1 MKHQNS
7 IQNLQR
13 GGSIIDVGN
22 FSFEASP
29 TFGKKLPIYNPKT
42 ISQKFHKNNAGSS
55 NQSKKQQRMRNFQ
68 RLISRDSN
76 LGGSFYGL
84 AQFNN
89 NGIKQRI
96 RSPNYKK
103 DMFAMS

>member
-1 MKHQNS
+1 MNHQNS
-7 IQNLQR
+7 IQNLPR
-13 GGSIIDVGN
+13 GGSIINGGN

-29 TFGKKLPIYNPKT
+29 TFGKKLPIFNPKT

-55 NQSKKQQRMRNFQ
+55 SQSKKQHKIRNFQ

-84 AQFNN
+84 AQFSN

-96 RSPNYKK
+96 RSPNRRK